1 MKKIIAANWKMNKNS
16 QEAAQTVQELS
27 AILNNTLPEKRE
39 VIIFPSFIS
48 LEASIHAAPEKTVL
62 QFGAQD
68 VYPAKDGAYT
78 GEISPSMIL
87 DAGASWVLTGH
98 SERRHIIKENNAFVG
113 QKTSFA
119 LASGLNVV
127 ACVGETL
134 EEREAGRLYDVLSE
148 QLNQTLAKLPT
159 PLSPE
164 RLVVAYEP
172 VWAIGTGKTAGS
184 EDIIEA
190 HAIIRE
196 LLKNIIGTSVFQTRI
211 LYGGSVKPENA
222 AEILKL
228 ENVDGLL
235 VGGASLKAD
244 SFAKIICA

>member
-1 MKKIIAANWKMNKNS
+1 
-16 QEAAQTVQELS
+16 
-27 AILNNTLPEKRE
+27 
-39 VIIFPSFIS
+39 
-48 LEASIHAAPEKTVL
+48 
-62 QFGAQD
+62 
-68 VYPAKDGAYT
+68 
-78 GEISPSMIL
+78 MIL
-87 DAGASWVLTGH
+87 DAGAAWVLTGH
-98 SERRHIIKENNAFVG
+98 SERRHILHENNTFVG

-119 LASGLNVV
+119 LACGLNVI

-134 EEREAGRLYDVLSE
+134 EEREAGKLYDVLTA

-164 RLVVAYEP
+164 RLVIAYEP
-172 VWAIGTGKTAGS
+172 VWAIGTGKTANN

-196 LLKNIIGTSVFQTRI
+196 LLKDIIGTSVSQTRI
-211 LYGGSVKPENA
+211 LYGGSVKAENA
-222 AEILKL
+222 SEIIKL

-235 VGGASLKAD
+235 VGGASLKAE

>member
-16 QEAAQTVQELS
+16 AEAIQTVQELS

-48 LEASIHAAPEKTVL
+48 LEASVKAADKNTVL

-68 VYPAKDGAYT
+68 VYPAKEGAFT

-87 DAGASWVLTGH
+87 DTGAAWVLTGH
-98 SERRHIIKENNAFVG
+98 SERRHIIKEDNAFVG

-119 LASGLNVV
+119 LASGLNVI

-164 RLVVAYEP
+164 RLVIAYEP
-172 VWAIGTGKTAGS
+172 VWAIGTGKTAGN
-184 EDIIEA
+184 EDIVEA

-196 LLKNIIGTSVFQTRI
+196 LLKNIIGTSVFQCRI

-235 VGGASLKAD
+235 VGGASLKAE

>member
-1 MKKIIAANWKMNKNS
+1 MNKIIAANWKMNKNS
-16 QEAAQTVQELS
+16 KEAAETIKELS
-27 AILNNTLPEKRE
+27 ALLNNSLPPKRE

-48 LEASIHAAPEKTVL
+48 LEASTHTLSSSVL

-68 VYPAKDGAYT
+68 VYPAKDGAFT

-87 DAGASWVLTGH
+87 DAGAAWVLTGH
-98 SERRHIIKENNAFVG
+98 SERRHIIKEENTLVG

-119 LASGLNVV
+119 LASGLNVI

-134 EEREAGRLYDVLSE
+134 EEREAGKLYDILTT

-164 RLVVAYEP
+164 RLVIAYEP
-172 VWAIGTGKTAGS
+172 VWAIGTGKTAQT

-196 LLKNIIGTSVFQTRI
+196 LLKDIIGTSVSQTRI

-222 AEILKL
+222 REILEL
-228 ENVDGLL
+228 DNVEGLL
-235 VGGASLKAD
+235 VGGASLKAE
-244 SFAKIICA
+244 SFAKIIQA

>member
-16 QEAAQTVQELS
+16 KEAVETITELS
-27 AILNNTLPEKRE
+27 AILKNSLPDEKE
-39 VIIFPSFIS
+39 VIIFPPFIS
-48 LEASIHAAPEKTVL
+48 LEASTHALSPF

-87 DAGASWVLTGH
+87 DAGATWVLTGH
-98 SERRHIIKENNAFVG
+98 SERRHILKEDNTFVG

-119 LASGLNVV
+119 LASGLNVI

-134 EEREAGRLYDVLSE
+134 EEREAGTLYDVLTA

-164 RLVVAYEP
+164 RLVIAYEP
-172 VWAIGTGKTAGS
+172 VWAIGTGKTANN

-196 LLKNIIGTSVFQTRI
+196 LLKNIIGTSVSQTRI
-211 LYGGSVKPENA
+211 LYGGSVKADNAPE
-222 AEILKL
+222 IIKL

>member
-16 QEAAQTVQELS
+16 KEAVETITELS
-27 AILNNTLPEKRE
+27 ALLNNSLPEEKE

-48 LEASIHAAPEKTVL
+48 LEASAHALKSTPL

-68 VYPAKDGAYT
+68 VYPAKDGAFT
-78 GEISPSMIL
+78 GEVSPAMIL
-87 DAGASWVLTGH
+87 DAGAAWVLTGH
-98 SERRHIIKENNAFVG
+98 SERRHIIKEDNTFVG

-119 LASGLNVV
+119 LASGLNVI

-134 EEREAGRLYDVLSE
+134 EEREAGMLYDVLTA

-159 PLSPE
+159 PLNPE
-164 RLVVAYEP
+164 RLVIAYEP
-172 VWAIGTGKTAGS
+172 VWAIGTGKTANN

-196 LLKNIIGTSVFQTRI
+196 LLKNILGTPAAQIRI
-211 LYGGSVKPENA
+211 LYGGSVKAENA
-222 AEILKL
+222 PEIIKL

-235 VGGASLKAD
+235 VGRASLKAE
-244 SFAKIICA
+244 SFAKIINA

>member
-16 QEAAQTVQELS
+16 KEAQETIQELTN
-27 AILNNTLPEKRE
+27 ILNNTLPEDRE

-48 LEASIHAAPEKTVL
+48 LEASVQSAGEKSVL

-68 VYPAKDGAYT
+68 VYPAKDGAFT

-87 DAGASWVLTGH
+87 DAGAKWVLTGH
-98 SERRHIIKENNAFVG
+98 SERRHVIREDNAFVG

-119 LASGLNVV
+119 LASGLNVI
-127 ACVGETL
+127 ACIGETL
-134 EEREAGRLYDVLSE
+134 EQREAGKLYDVLSE
-148 QLNQTLAKLPT
+148 QLSQTLAKLPT

-164 RLVVAYEP
+164 RLVIAYEP
-172 VWAIGTGKTAGS
+172 VWAIGTGKTAGT
-184 EDIIEA
+184 EDIVEA

-196 LLKNIIGTSVFQTRI
+196 LLKDIIGTSVFQTRI

-222 AEILKL
+222 NAILGLK
-228 ENVDGLL
+228 NVDGLL

-244 SFAKIICA
+244 SFAKIILA

>member
-16 QEAAQTVQELS
+16 KEAVETITELS
-27 AILNNTLPEKRE
+27 AILKNSLPDEKE

-48 LEASIHAAPEKTVL
+48 LEASTHALSPF

-87 DAGASWVLTGH
+87 DAGATWVLTGH
-98 SERRHIIKENNAFVG
+98 SERRHILKEDNTFVG

-119 LASGLNVV
+119 LASGLNVI

-134 EEREAGRLYDVLSE
+134 EEREAGTLYDVLTA

-164 RLVVAYEP
+164 RLVIAYEP
-172 VWAIGTGKTAGS
+172 VWAIGTGKTANN

-196 LLKNIIGTSVFQTRI
+196 LLKNIIGTSVSQTRI
-211 LYGGSVKPENA
+211 LYGGSVKADNAPE
-222 AEILKL
+222 IIKL